1 MFPPFSSMNSSC
13 PPLLSPPTMSD
24 SADRAVLP
32 PEGALRAYPSQE
44 MAALQ
49 HLESPKPNI
58 KTNND
63 VRKTCQSSFNAHAKN
78 IQKHHRAA
86 TLQSVSISNP
96 THTDPETKN
105 TLQDFQRV
113 PPKMFLYTLTSA
125 AFLQAIIKEHTKS
138 APDQSKPTHQTW
150 AARWEQCDGRQHDGW
165 INMSFWFWW
174 VQLTIVGQQNLVN

>member
-1 MFPPFSSMNSSC
+1 MVPCTSNLEYSILNTVDFHKLGQEPFGMPMFPPFSSMNSSC

-96 THTDPETKN
+96 THTQTQKQKTRFKTFKGSP
-105 TLQDFQRV
+105 QRC
-113 PPKMFLYTLTSA
+113 F
-125 AFLQAIIKEHTKS
+125 F
-138 APDQSKPTHQTW
+138 TH
-150 AARWEQCDGRQHDGW
+150 
-165 INMSFWFWW
+165 
-174 VQLTIVGQQNLVN
+174 